1 MPRILVLGF
10 SKGPEQNGL
19 IGGYIQE
26 RQRFEDIPFNDKLNQ
41 MRPNLRRLLVELGV
55 LDKARRIDSLFEPTE
70 EAFGFASFVR
80 CTVTYAAPRSEEFVG
95 SGGSITGRTL
105 ELRPHF
111 VSQCASAH
119 LAELPASVELIVAL
133 GITKGFV
140 DGVRQILGKLGTVED
155 GEGPYAYRY
164 SGRQVVHVPHP
175 SGGNNGAV
183 AVFCGERP
191 PSTPSEKNVPACKT
205 QTAAAVRRLGHLWGS
220 R

>member
-19 IGGYIQE
+19 IGGYIQK
-26 RQRFEDIPFNDKLNQ
+26 RQRFEDIPFNDKSNQ
-41 MRPNLRRLLVELGV
+41 MRPNLQRLLVELGV

-70 EAFGFASFVR
+70 EVFGFASFVR
-80 CTVTYAAPRSEEFVG
+80 CTVTYAAPGSDEFVG

-105 ELRPHF
+105 ELRPDF
-111 VSQCASAH
+111 VGQCASAH
-119 LAELPASVELIVAL
+119 LVELPASVELIVAL

-140 DGVRQILGKLGTVED
+140 QGVQQVLRKLGTIEP

-164 SGRQVVHVPHP
+164 AGRQVVHVPHP

-191 PSTPSEKNVPACKT
+191 PSTPSEKNVPTCKA
-205 QTAAAVRRLGHLWGS
+205 QTAAALRRLGRLCAS
-220 R
+220 S